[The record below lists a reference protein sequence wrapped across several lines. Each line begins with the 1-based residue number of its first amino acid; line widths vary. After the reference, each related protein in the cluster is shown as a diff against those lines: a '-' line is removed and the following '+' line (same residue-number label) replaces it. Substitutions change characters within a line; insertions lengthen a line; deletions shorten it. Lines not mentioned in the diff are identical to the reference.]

1 MKDLTL
7 KWTFYRAGNLWKEYF
22 NTIFM
27 SFSPFFDVEISRPTK
42 HAKTGKGENQKKK
55 KEAGGWSPCLQ
66 SEKTSS
72 AQILCFQTVALYKE
86 N

>member
-27 SFSPFFDVEISRPTK
+27 SCSPFFDVKISRPTK
-42 HAKTGKGENQKKK
+42 HAKTGKRENQKKK
-55 KEAGGWSPCLQ
+55 KKKEAGAGKVTMPA
-66 SEKTSS
+66 K
-72 AQILCFQTVALYKE
+72 
-86 N
+86 